1 MPTLNIN
8 GRRVKVDDSFL
19 SLTPEQQNATVDEIA
34 SQLGEVPQ
42 DTGQEQAVS
51 KGARQP
57 AATAE
62 QPDAGSGS
70 YVDAGVTW
78 LDNAISGIPVIG
90 PSIKQGS
97 DWLGSQAIG
106 LFTGED
112 PQAIRQGVQERRQ
125 VRDEQYPASALSGNL
140 AGNLA
145 AIGGV
150 GATAAGAEAL
160 GMTGAKL
167 LPRVAR
173 SAGSSALI
181 SGSDTAARGGGA
193 EEIAGSA
200 AIGAGAGAAIPAVG
214 EGVKRLL
221 SAAGSKIYPMINA
234 ARNPQGE
241 AARRVG
247 MAISRDAASAPEAML
262 SASDE
267 AVARANN
274 IPLTNVD
281 RGGETT
287 RSLARSV
294 ANQSPEARQT
304 IEKVAS
310 DRFGAQSYRAGEFI
324 RRLTNGNV
332 DDLGMQDAIR
342 ETARFV
348 NKPAYD
354 RAFSHRNAQQLFT
367 PGLQDLMQSP
377 SVRRAVAKVPRR
389 SADRAAVEGFKEIGN
404 PFTINSKG
412 AYVLRRKANGEMVT
426 PTLQFWDQVKRNLD
440 SEIGKAGRAG
450 DNAMK
455 ADLTAL
461 KNKLVGELDTAV
473 PQYAAARRGA
483 ASYFGAEDAIEAGRK
498 FATTPRSVPEA
509 KKAFEKFTGV
519 EKSGF
524 AIGYAS
530 ELIDRIKASGDRMNV
545 INSVFKSQSARESME
560 LVFGAQKVKEIE
572 AYVRVE
578 DIVDRLRGA
587 MGNSTTARQLQ
598 ELGLAAGQAGA
609 GGLGGYMI
617 TGDWKGALAGA
628 ALPRAGRYVSDRVNA
643 NVMAS
648 MAKLLAAD
656 SAGALK
662 MAVQQA
668 AAKPAYM
675 QALEVYGSALGAP
688 SRAIAASGAQ

>member
-1 MPTLNIN
+1 MIEVELPDGTIAEFPDGTSQDVIKSALQKRFSAPTE
-8 GRRVKVDDSFL
+8 RE
-19 SLTPEQQNATVDEIA
+19 PEQAAAI
-34 SQLGEVPQ
+34 P
-42 DTGQEQAVS
+42 
-51 KGARQP
+51 P
-57 AATAE
+57 AE
-62 QPDAGSGS
+62 EGGS
-70 YVDAGVTW
+70 YLDAGVTW

-97 DWLGSQAIG
+97 DWLGSQAVG
-106 LFTGED
+106 LVTGED
-112 PQAIRQGVQERRQ
+112 PQAVRQGVQNRRQ

-145 AIGGV
+145 ALSGV

-160 GMTGAKL
+160 GITGAKL
-167 LPRVAR
+167 MPRIAR
-173 SAGSSALI
+173 SGFTPGRVGQSAFSSGLI
-181 SGSDTAARGGGA
+181 SGADTAARGGNA
-193 EEIAGSA
+193 EEVAGSA
-200 AIGAGAGAAIPAVG
+200 VIGAGAGAAIPAVG

-234 ARNPQGE
+234 ARNPEGE

-247 MAISRDAASAPEAML
+247 MAVSRDAATAPEAML

-287 RSLARSV
+287 RALARSV

-310 DRFGAQSYRAGEFI
+310 DRFGAQSYRAAEFI
-324 RRLTNGNV
+324 RRLTHGNV
-332 DDLGMQDAIR
+332 DDIGMQDAIR

-348 NKPAYD
+348 NKPAYE
-354 RAFSHRNAQQLFT
+354 RAFSQPNAQQLFT
-367 PGLQDLMQSP
+367 PGLQELMQSP
-377 SVRRAVAKVPRR
+377 SIRRAVAKVPAR
-389 SADRAAVEGFKEIGN
+389 SADRGAVEGFKEIGN

-412 AYVLRRKANGEMVT
+412 AYVLRRKANGEMVA
-426 PTLQFWDQVKRNLD
+426 PTLQFWDQVKRNID

-450 DNAMK
+450 DNALR
-455 ADLTAL
+455 ADLTSL
-461 KNKLVGELDTAV
+461 KNKLVSELDTAV
-473 PQYAAARRGA
+473 PEYSAARRGA
-483 ASYFGAEDAIEAGRK
+483 ASYFAAEDSIEAGRK
-498 FATTPRSVPEA
+498 FATTPRAVPEA
-509 KKAFEKFTGV
+509 RKAFEKFSKV
-519 EKSGF
+519 EKDGF
-524 AIGYAS
+524 AMGYAS

-545 INSVFKSQSARESME
+545 INSVFKNQSARESME
-560 LVFGAQKVKEIE
+560 LVFGARKAKEIE

-609 GGLGGYMI
+609 GGIGGYMV

-643 NVMAS
+643 NVMTS
-648 MAKLLAAD
+648 MAKLLAGD

-662 MAVQQA
+662 LAVQQA

-675 QALEVYGSALGAP
+675 QALEIYGAALGAP
-688 SRAIAASGAQ
+688 SRALAVSGAQ